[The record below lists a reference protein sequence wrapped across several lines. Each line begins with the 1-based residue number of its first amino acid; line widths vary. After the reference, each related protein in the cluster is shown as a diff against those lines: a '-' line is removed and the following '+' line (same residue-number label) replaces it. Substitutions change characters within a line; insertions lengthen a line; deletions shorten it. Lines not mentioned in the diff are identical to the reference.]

1 MAIYPLETD
10 LTPTNSCEMNKQ
22 QVMLAIYLLHGTD
35 FNYKVCFTILIF
47 QEVRSS
53 SNFSSA
59 KKTKE
64 NTYVHGFI

>member
-1 MAIYPLETD
+1 
-10 LTPTNSCEMNKQ
+10 MNKQ